1 MKWVTKGT
9 GHAACYSILAV
20 SDEQRDKLSMLLYII
35 NCRFPSLIP
44 AALFSRLAFLL
55 YVAHSSFRSFCPWSR
70 ARGIN
75 RTAAA
80 AAYACL
86 SLQGDPAGPR
96 PEMQYFFTLMS

>member
-1 MKWVTKGT
+1 MKRVTKGT
-9 GHAACYSILAV
+9 GLAACYSILAV

-44 AALFSRLAFLL
+44 AALFSRFRNSLAFFL

-80 AAYACL
+80 ESVYA
-86 SLQGDPAGPR
+86 
-96 PEMQYFFTLMS
+96 